1 MNLKARWRLLK
12 IAFELH
18 DQGTSCCRMLMC
30 PGEGSAGN
38 RCRACPG
45 EGSAGNR
52 CRACPGEGST
62 GSRQQ
67 ATRRG
72 WHQARPRALVRVPGA
87 QERPVW
93 AVDSVESAP
102 GAGVWR
108 WARKRRYIPLFQFS
122 AAEREREREKC
133 RVLKGGF
140 TNMEARVQG
149 GFSWVNHRVGY
160 SF

>member
-1 MNLKARWRLLK
+1 M
-12 IAFELH
+12 
-18 DQGTSCCRMLMC
+18 
-30 PGEGSAGN
+30 
-38 RCRACPG
+38 CPG

-72 WHQARPRALVRVPGA
+72 WRQARPRALVRAPGA

-93 AVDSVESAP
+93 PVGSVCLAP
-102 GAGVWR
+102 GAATSPGEG
-108 WARKRRYIPLFQFS
+108 ARRSPDPIYAVFCFLLQ
-122 AAEREREREKC
+122 REEKC

-149 GFSWVNHRVGY
+149 GFSWVNPRVGY

>member
-18 DQGTSCCRMLMC
+18 DQGASCCGKLMC

-38 RCRACPG
+38 RCRA
-45 EGSAGNR
+45 S
-52 CRACPGEGST
+52 PGEGST

-72 WHQARPRALVRVPGA
+72 WRPARPRALVRAPGA

-93 AVDSVESAP
+93 PVEPVGMAP
-102 GAGVWR
+102 GAGGWR
-108 WARKRRYIPLFQFS
+108 WARIRSYIPLFQFLQH
-122 AAEREREREKC
+122 EREEKC

-149 GFSWVNHRVGY
+149 GFSWVNPRVGY

>member
-1 MNLKARWRLLK
+1 MNSSHYHVMLFHSCFNTSLLLK

-18 DQGTSCCRMLMC
+18 DQGNSCCRMLT
-30 PGEGSAGN
+30 S
-38 RCRACPG
+38 PG

-72 WHQARPRALVRVPGA
+72 WRPARPRALVRAPGA

-93 AVDSVESAP
+93 PVESVCWRQAQGV
-102 GAGVWR
+102 GA
-108 WARKRRYIPLFQFS
+108 RREFADIYPYF
-122 AAEREREREKC
+122 
-133 RVLKGGF
+133 
-140 TNMEARVQG
+140 
-149 GFSWVNHRVGY
+149 
-160 SF
+160 

>member
-1 MNLKARWRLLK
+1 MLK

-38 RCRACPG
+38 R
-45 EGSAGNR
+45 S
-52 CRACPGEGST
+52 RACPGEGST
-62 GSRQQ
+62 DSRQQ

-72 WHQARPRALVRVPGA
+72 WRQARPRALVRAPGA

-93 AVDSVESAP
+93 AVDSVESAS

-122 AAEREREREKC
+122 AAEREKN
-133 RVLKGGF
+133 VGF
-140 TNMEARVQG
+140 
-149 GFSWVNHRVGY
+149 
-160 SF
+160 